1 MTFSVQPVYSPANPR
16 PSGRTGIEIEI
27 GDGPIT
33 RRVDPIESA
42 DEVEARA
49 AAAAARAQA
58 AEELK
63 PAPWAAAIEGT
74 NQKKGWGAAIDKT
87 GLDECPICLEE
98 SADVKMEPCGHTCC
112 GKCLDQW
119 MSTKAS
125 FAQTLRTGS
134 SDTTC
139 PLCRAAVTD
148 TTAATPVEGA
158 AAAASSA
165 APSSNVK
172 DEDDV
177 KELMALSK
185 QRQAELVATARA
197 MREPPPV
204 PAAVG
209 KQAPSVP
216 DAAPPKSEPAPPKP
230 EPKPSNTGSAAV
242 RATYHHPNHT
252 SWSSSSKPGKKRAPE
267 DRGARNSD
275 GADVDAMLGDAM
287 QARSPEPGAA
297 SGDDPWTQEE
307 KHRRKEHEEAKAHAA
322 WVKAQM
328 SATKATE
335 TKGAPGASH
344 APQGVPASGGVS
356 SAQSADQRDAPLGLG
371 GGAKRLANEGWD
383 AVPGNANGFAT
394 PSAFR
399 SGFGGG
405 LGAKIPS
412 PSASPS
418 ATPSAT
424 PSAILS
430 SDIPS
435 DIPSDFLSTNPSDI
449 PSAIPRWRCIRARAY
464 EGGRG
469 APDARRRTAEER
481 TSRGGGG
488 QGGSLP
494 GDCARRERVSSRRYA
509 REIDRWLATRLARYN
524 LSI

>member
-1 MTFSVQPVYSPANPR
+1 M
-16 PSGRTGIEIEI
+16 
-27 GDGPIT
+27 
-33 RRVDPIESA
+33 
-42 DEVEARA
+42 EARA
-49 AAAAARAQA
+49 AAAAARALA

-119 MSTKAS
+119 MSTKSS

-165 APSSNVK
+165 APSSDV
-172 DEDDV
+172 DEGDV
-177 KELMALSK
+177 KEMMAQAE
-185 QRQAELVATARA
+185 QRQAELVAKARA
-197 MREPPPV
+197 MRDPPPV
-204 PAAVG
+204 PAAVR
-209 KQAPSVP
+209 KQAPSIP
-216 DAAPPKSEPAPPKP
+216 NAAPPKSEPAPPKP

-252 SWSSSSKPGKKRAPE
+252 SWSASSKPGKKRAPE
-267 DRGARNSD
+267 DRGARNSSD

-307 KHRRKEHEEAKAHAA
+307 EHRRKEHEEAKAHAA

-344 APQGVPASGGVS
+344 APQGAPASGGVS
-356 SAQSADQRDAPLGLG
+356 SAQSADQREAPLGLG
-371 GGAKRLANEGWD
+371 GDAKRLVPDCWD
-383 AVPGNANGFAT
+383 AVPGNANGFAS

-405 LGAKIPS
+405 LGAKIL
-412 PSASPS
+412 S
-418 ATPSAT
+418 ATPFAT
-424 PSAILS
+424 L
-430 SDIPS
+430 S
-435 DIPSDFLSTNPSDI
+435 DIPSDFPSTNPSDI

-469 APDARRRTAEER
+469 APDARRRTTEDS

-488 QGGSLP
+488 QGGSLS
-494 GDCARRERVSSRRYA
+494 GYCARQERVSSRRYA
-509 REIDRWLATRLARYN
+509 REIDGWLATRPARYN